1 MWLSRFLLVNLAIF
15 LSYFADMHE
24 NCPLWHCPLSDFY
37 EVMMKNSIFVPSIYI
52 HEKLIRFYYKIVPSK
67 VMKENSNIVPS
78 INFSLMVFGE
88 E

>member
-1 MWLSRFLLVNLAIF
+1 
-15 LSYFADMHE
+15 
-24 NCPLWHCPLSDFY
+24 
-37 EVMMKNSIFVPSIYI
+37 MMKNSIFVPSIYI

-67 VMKENSNIVPS
+67 VMKENSIIVPS